1 MKNTTEEVEV
11 EFVIKAKGAILSSRE
26 TIDDDMDKMYGEI
39 ERVLLKIGLV
49 ADIRD
54 DEVTFNGKPDGRI

>member
-11 EFVIKAKGAILSSRE
+11 EFVIKAKGTILSSRE
-26 TIDDDMDKMYGEI
+26 TIDDDMDEMYGHI
-39 ERVLLKIGLV
+39 ERVLLTIGLV

-54 DEVTFNGKPDGRI
+54 DEVTFNGKPQ